1 MKTNSALAKKC
12 QVCITTSL
20 LLLFAN
26 SAVCDADSTHYTWRN
41 ERGQPVYS
49 DRPPPKGVDYEVI
62 SSSST
67 FKRVVSGE
75 EGAVPLETDPSPS
88 NQFDQVKKTESNTRK
103 NPELCQRA
111 KNNLEA
117 LTSSDQVKVR
127 NNQGEVRM
135 LSPAEMEIERQTARA
150 QESVYCN

>member
-1 MKTNSALAKKC
+1 MQIDNALAKRC
-12 QVCITTSL
+12 RVGIMTSV
-20 LLLFAN
+20 LLFATS
-26 SAVCDADSTHYTWRN
+26 SAVCVAGSTHYTWYN

-49 DRPPPKGVDYEVI
+49 DRPPPKGVDYEVA

-88 NQFDQVKKTESNTRK
+88 NQFDQVKKTGSNTRK

-117 LTSSDQVKVR
+117 LTSSDQVNVR

-135 LSPAEMEIERQTARA
+135 LSPEEMKIERQTARA
-150 QESVYCN
+150 QVSVYCD